1 MVGAAVVDT
10 AVNSKGESWGQVQ
23 GGRTQVGGARRQQA
37 DADASGWH
45 LQGGPGKGETPQGN
59 RRVAGGGWRWA
70 NQGAA
75 GTAAAEQPHTLSQG
89 SGAVEQVQMETQ
101 VSQLSLPAPQVTSPT
116 QRLTHEKQ
124 SPSLE
129 LPIF

>member
-1 MVGAAVVDT
+1 MQRV
-10 AVNSKGESWGQVQ
+10 
-23 GGRTQVGGARRQQA
+23 

-45 LQGGPGKGETPQGN
+45 LQGGPGKGEMPQGN
-59 RRVAGGGWRWA
+59 RRVAGGGWRRA
-70 NQGAA
+70 NQGAV
-75 GTAAAEQPHTLSQG
+75 GTAAAEQPHTRSQG
-89 SGAVEQVQMETQ
+89 SGAVEPVQMETQ
-101 VSQLSLPAPQVTSPT
+101 VSQFSPPAPQVTSPI